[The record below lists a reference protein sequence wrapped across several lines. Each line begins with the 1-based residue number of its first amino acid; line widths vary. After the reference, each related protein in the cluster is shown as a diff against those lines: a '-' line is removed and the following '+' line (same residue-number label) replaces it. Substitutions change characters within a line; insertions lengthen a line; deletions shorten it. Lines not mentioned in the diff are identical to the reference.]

1 MMVYAPNCNTGLNDD
16 PRGDAIA
23 VFAFDGIE
31 FLHFRQDAGGGLVE
45 GEDLWNRCK
54 NLWKRLIL
62 RKVFIR
68 EWAVEST
75 RLASGP
81 VIVQSRKCDEGWVRA
96 GWAEMKRTLFKY
108 EANPL
113 PEVDCAHN
121 SS

>member
-1 MMVYAPNCNTGLNDD
+1 MVYAPNRNTGPNDD
-16 PRGDAIA
+16 PRRDAIA
-23 VFAFDGIE
+23 VFTLDGIE

-45 GEDLWNRCK
+45 GEDLWNRCRD
-54 NLWKRLIL
+54 LWRRLIL
-62 RKVFIR
+62 RKVFIK

-81 VIVQSRKCDEGWVRA
+81 VMTQSQKYDEGWVRA
-96 GWAEMKRTLFKY
+96 GWAEMKRTLFKH

-113 PEVDCAHN
+113 PEVDCVHN